1 MDKDP
6 CDVTAEELIEHFA
19 SPEILETGRSA
30 SRRVKAANSDGVLA
44 EASAVATTAGSDR
57 TRATSCASKT
67 MIAGDVLPGGD
78 VVEAGRSAVI
88 VGRLGR
94 EGAGSNFARRG
105 IVPPRCWRARPMVR
119 EADLAGQQRL
129 SDRGRCRCEER
140 ALAATSA
147 ARLCHA
153 RFVSIHR
160 RPRCFV

>member
-19 SPEILETGRSA
+19 SPEILETGRPA

-78 VVEAGRSAVI
+78 VVEARQVRRDRRQAWAGRGGVEF
-88 VGRLGR
+88 RQTR
-94 EGAGSNFARRG
+94 N
-105 IVPPRCWRARPMVR
+105 RPASM
-119 EADLAGQQRL
+119 LAG
-129 SDRGRCRCEER
+129 
-140 ALAATSA
+140 AADGPGS
-147 ARLCHA
+147 
-153 RFVSIHR
+153 
-160 RPRCFV
+160 RPCGSTAPE